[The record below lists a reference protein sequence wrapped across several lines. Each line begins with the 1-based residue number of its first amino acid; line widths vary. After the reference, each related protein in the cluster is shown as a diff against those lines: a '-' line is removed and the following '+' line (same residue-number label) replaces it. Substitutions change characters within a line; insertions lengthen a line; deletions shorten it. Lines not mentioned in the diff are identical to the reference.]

1 MNIGLVHYHIPY
13 FIYAPSLV
21 KPAIEKRMVSQIDL
35 APTVLGMMNLNYTS
49 RFMGFDIYKT
59 AETSDRVFIST
70 YQDMGYIRS
79 GKLVILSPKQRLVM
93 FQPDFISGM
102 AKSIPLEDSLVNE
115 AIVWYQG
122 ASY

>member
-1 MNIGLVHYHIPY
+1 
-13 FIYAPSLV
+13 
-21 KPAIEKRMVSQIDL
+21 MVSQIDL
-35 APTVLGMMNLNYTS
+35 APTVLDMMNLNYTS
-49 RFMGFDIYKT
+49 RFIGLDIYKT
-59 AETSDRVFIST
+59 AEISDRVFIST

>member
-1 MNIGLVHYHIPY
+1 
-13 FIYAPSLV
+13 
-21 KPAIEKRMVSQIDL
+21 MVSQIDL

-49 RFMGFDIYKT
+49 CFIGLDIYKT
-59 AETSDRVFIST
+59 AETSDRVFISN

-79 GKLVILSPKQRLVM
+79 GKLVILSPKQRVTM
-93 FQPDFISGM
+93 FQPDFIRGM
-102 AKSIPLEDSLVNE
+102 AKPIPLEDSLMNE